1 MITIERI
8 AYHLPPRIETNDA
21 LQRANPDWDVEK
33 LADKTGVFTRHIA
46 RDCETAFD
54 LASAACDKLLA
65 ADAALRESI
74 DGIIFCTQS
83 PDYVMPSN
91 AFLLHR
97 HLNLRESV
105 LAFDFNLAC
114 SGFVYGLAI
123 AQGFIATALAKN
135 ILLVTAD
142 TYSKYIH
149 PRDRSARLLF
159 GDGAAACHITKSR
172 SVGMID
178 VSLASSGKDYECFY
192 IPAGGCRTPK
202 SAATAADEV
211 DAGGNM
217 HTAETIHMNGFGVWK
232 FIASAVPKQIIDIL
246 SRNGHSTSTIDLY
259 IFHQASKLTVNSLVK
274 ALKLDPGKV
283 FNNIDRVGNL
293 VSASI
298 PVALKDAE
306 SAGRLKRGDL
316 VLLSGFGAGLSWGT
330 AILRY

>member
-8 AYHLPPRIETNDA
+8 EYHLPSCVITNDA

-33 LADKTGVFTRHIA
+33 LADKAGVFTRHIA
-46 RDCETAFD
+46 RNGETAFD
-54 LASAACDKLLA
+54 LASAACEKLLA
-65 ADAALRESI
+65 ADQALRDSI
-74 DGIIFCTQS
+74 DGIVFCTQS

-105 LAFDFNLAC
+105 FAFDFNLAC

-149 PRDRSARLLF
+149 PRDRSARMLF
-159 GDGAAACHITKSR
+159 GDGAAACLITKTR

-178 VSLASSGKDYECFY
+178 VVLSSSGKDYGCFY
-192 IPAGGCRTPK
+192 IPAGGCRVPK
-202 SAATAADEV
+202 SAATAVDEV
-211 DAGGNM
+211 DAGGNTR
-217 HTAETIHMNGFGVWK
+217 TAETIHMNGFGVWK
-232 FIASAVPKQIIDIL
+232 FIASTVPKQITDIL
-246 SRNGHSTSTIDLY
+246 ARNSFSTSAIDLY
-259 IFHQASKLTVNSLVK
+259 VFHQASKLTVNSLVK
-274 ALKLDPGKV
+274 ALKLDAGKV

-316 VLLSGFGAGLSWGT
+316 VLLSGFGVGLSWAT

>member
-8 AYHLPPRIETNDA
+8 EYYLPPCVLTNDA
-21 LQRANPDWDVEK
+21 LQRARPDWDVAK
-33 LADKTGVFTRHIA
+33 LADKAGVFTRHIA
-46 RDCETAFD
+46 GDSETAFD
-54 LASAACDKLLA
+54 LAAAACDKLLT
-65 ADAALRESI
+65 ADPDLREVI
-74 DGIIFCTQS
+74 DGILFCTQS

-105 LAFDFNLAC
+105 LAFDFTLAC

-123 AQGFIATALAKN
+123 AQGFIATALAKT

-149 PRDRSARLLF
+149 TRDRSARILF
-159 GDGAAACHITKSR
+159 GDGAAACLITKSR

-178 VSLASSGKDYECFY
+178 IALATSGKDYDCFY
-192 IPAGGCRTPK
+192 IPAGGCRTPR
-202 SAATAADEV
+202 SAATAVAEV
-211 DAGGNM
+211 DASGNTR
-217 HTAETIHMNGFGVWK
+217 TAETIHMNGFGVWK
-232 FIASAVPKQIIDIL
+232 FIAATVPKQIAEL
-246 SRNGHSTSTIDLY
+246 LAKNGYAAADVDLY
-259 IFHQASKLTVNSLVK
+259 VFHQASKLTVDSLVK
-274 ALKLDPGKV
+274 ALKLDGGKV

-306 SAGRLKRGDL
+306 SAGCLKRGDL
-316 VLLSGFGAGLSWGT
+316 VVLSGFGVGLSWGT